1 LEGEFK
7 RLSGGRLLGGKNH
20 FPPKKIF
27 PPRTFQ
33 AITSNLHIFPGGK
46 RVSSSYIKV
55 LHMLAPKI

>member
-1 LEGEFK
+1 MGEIE
-7 RLSGGRLLGGKNH
+7 SIAGGRLLGGKNH

-27 PPRTFQ
+27 PPRTFR
-33 AITSNLHIFPGGK
+33 AITSNLHILPGGK